1 MDANLSG
8 NRVGT
13 ALPPTTGRVAR
24 SAPTMGHAAV
34 HVTRMAPAATVRAQR
49 GEGDQKVNMSA
60 DEFQERWQRV
70 RDRLRAQLGE
80 DVYSSWFTRMEAE
93 RFEAGTV
100 TLSVPTLFLRSWV
113 RSRYGDK
120 LLSMWC
126 MEDEAIKRIE
136 LRVRTQ
142 GEAARA
148 RRHAGPGLEPGPSPA
163 GPASRHPNTNG
174 HAMSEPPIGCVSGI
188 IDHGTPLDRR
198 FSFATYVVG
207 HSNILAH
214 AAALQVATAEPG
226 EPAEFNPLYIHG
238 PVGTGKT
245 HLMNAVAW
253 EIRRRAPA
261 RKILFLSAIRFMSS
275 FVEALKAHDT
285 IAFKRRFTDIDV
297 LMIDDMQFLQGRA
310 VQQEFCH
317 IFNALDDPSHRIV
330 IAGDQP
336 PSRLEV
342 LDERMRSRLS
352 GGLVAQI
359 GPTDFDLRRGILD
372 KRVEQMSGGESK
384 IEIPGPV
391 LDFVARRVHSSGRE
405 VEGALN
411 RIVAAHSVN
420 KLPITVEQAAES
432 IRDLVSESQSR
443 PIMIE
448 DILRAVSGHFN
459 VTRQDLLSAR
469 RHKSVVFPRQIGMYL
484 AKTLTTRSLPEI
496 GRKFGGR
503 DHTTVLHAVR
513 KIEGLLG
520 KDNDVRQS
528 IDALSSMLRE

>member
-1 MDANLSG
+1 
-8 NRVGT
+8 
-13 ALPPTTGRVAR
+13 
-24 SAPTMGHAAV
+24 
-34 HVTRMAPAATVRAQR
+34 VTN
-49 GEGDQKVNMSA
+49 DSDKFQKIW
-60 DEFQERWQRV
+60 RRV
-70 RDRLRAQLGE
+70 RERLRTNLGE
-80 DVYSSWFTRMEAE
+80 DVFSSWFARIEAE
-93 RFEAGTV
+93 RFDGATV

-120 LLSMWC
+120 LLDLWRT
-126 MEDEAIKRIE
+126 EDETVRRIE

-142 GEAARA
+142 GEAALA
-148 RRHAGPGLEPGPSPA
+148 RRKAETEIERAHTEANISQSIETTPDG
-163 GPASRHPNTNG
+163 R
-174 HAMSEPPIGCVSGI
+174 I
-188 IDHGTPLDRR
+188 IAEISYGGDTATSSYGTPLDRR

-207 HSNILAH
+207 PSNMLAH
-214 AAALQVATAEPG
+214 AAALRVTSSQPG
-226 EPAEFNPLYIHG
+226 EPIEFNPLYIHG

-245 HLMNAVAW
+245 HLMNAIAW
-253 EIRRRAPA
+253 EIRRRTPG
-261 RKILFLSAIRFMSS
+261 RKVLFLSAIRFMSS
-275 FVEALKAHDT
+275 FIEALKAKDT
-285 IAFKRRFTDIDV
+285 ITFKKLFADIDV
-297 LMIDDMQFLQGRA
+297 LLIDDMQFLQGKV

-317 IFNALDDPSHRIV
+317 IFNALEHSTHQIV

-336 PSRLEV
+336 PARLEV
-342 LDERMRSRLS
+342 LDDRMRSRLS

-359 GPTDFDLRRGILD
+359 TPSDLDLRRGILD
-372 KRVEQMSGGESK
+372 KRISQMSGGQSK
-384 IEIPGPV
+384 VDIPSSV
-391 LDFVARRVHSSGRE
+391 LDFIARRIQSSGRE

-420 KLPITVEQAAES
+420 KLPITVEQAAVS
-432 IRDLVSESQSR
+432 IADLISESHTR

-513 KIEGLLG
+513 KIENLLG
-520 KDNDVRQS
+520 KDDTVRQS
-528 IDALSSMLRE
+528 IDTLSILLRE